1 MAKWSTRSR
10 LLTLVVALCA
20 LGGIAHFAVRFV
32 STGPLR
38 TLVEKNLSQAL
49 ELTVSLD
56 ELELALLPRP
66 HLHAEGL
73 KVANLPDRSSP
84 HLLSID
90 RIEFEFQLWPLLDR
104 KLVINASEIEG
115 ADLYVETNAEGHLAG
130 HFDLEAL
137 VNDADEDSLHLEI
150 RAVDIEKLRVFYQ
163 HGRSKNTYSLILDT
177 AALKSR
183 NLGTE
188 IALDIRGEFEGSE
201 FALSGRVG
209 SLRELLKR
217 TKPFPIDLRGELFE
231 ANFQAKGTI
240 HEPWAFRGFDV
251 EISGEIPE
259 LIVQE
264 RPLPQ
269 LGAIKF
275 GGHLSDLDGSLG
287 LEQLRLDS
295 TKAVPVQIA
304 VHGDVDD
311 LLALKDVAVKMDV
324 ETQSLDFVRS
334 MLQPRVDFP
343 LPKIAALS
351 IEAKLT
357 DLDGSLNL
365 DGSLHAVTPGGTL
378 VIHAEGG
385 IHDLMRAAKLDI
397 ALSAQADD
405 LMPIAP
411 LFPDAPIRG
420 HVGPVNAKGHLMN
433 RGDILVA
440 SGIELRLGDREKVWL
455 ELDGSIGDVIQ
466 FQDVEFELA
475 FGAESLHHLKEVL
488 ERELPRT
495 SRFEGSAALNDKD
508 GSLGL
513 EYLRL
518 HGGEDSPVEVHL
530 EARLDD
536 VRRRDEIEVELRLR
550 GEDTRVLGAIAGLDL
565 PVITPVEFYGKVKG
579 SEKHIEID
587 GMTLRLGETRLLG
600 SLSGSFARDT
610 RPSVHARLTSKDVR
624 LQDLGL
630 VPSENT
636 SGSLATIQKRRSGA
650 SRSLSFDDL
659 RHVDL
664 DLELRF
670 DHVGGYTG
678 LDAQNVG
685 FKLRLDDGNLVVSD
699 AGADY
704 QDGELN
710 ANLHIDAR
718 TPVPSLTAELQT
730 SGLNIARLVS
740 QFDEESDH
748 SGIVDIEFELHAR
761 GDNFDSHRQTL
772 SGTIT
777 AYLRDGNAVSR
788 IAREFVVNLS
798 AIVFPDIGSKKVP
811 NIGCAVIALDIDDGI
826 ASVRTLLLRGRKVG
840 VAGTGEIDLVRGIYD
855 LHVVPKMENPGFL
868 SVAPEVHVTG
878 PLDDPEFNAMKRTLI
893 TSFGR
898 GLFQNARTLLFPF
911 GKKSRE
917 PVKDC
922 RDPHP
927 ETQ

>member
-1 MAKWSTRSR
+1 VARRSNRSR

-20 LGGIAHFAVRFV
+20 LGGIAHFTVRFI

-49 ELTVSLD
+49 ELAVSLD
-56 ELELALLPRP
+56 ELEVALLPTP

-73 KVANLPDRSSP
+73 EVANLPGRSSP
-84 HLLSID
+84 HLLRID
-90 RIEFEFQLWPLLDR
+90 RIEFEFELWPLLDR

-115 ADLYVETNAEGHLAG
+115 ADLYVETNAEGRLAG
-130 HFDLEAL
+130 HFDLGAL

-150 RAVDIEKLRVFYQ
+150 RAVDIEKLRVFYRD
-163 HGRSKNTYSLILDT
+163 GRSENSYSLILES
-177 AALKSR
+177 AALKSK

-188 IALDIRGEFEGSE
+188 IALDLRGEFEGSE
-201 FALSGRVG
+201 FALAGRIG

-217 TKPFPIDLRGELFE
+217 TEPFPIDLRGELFE
-231 ANFQAKGTI
+231 AKFQAKGAI

-269 LGAIKF
+269 LGTIEF

-295 TKAVPVQIA
+295 SETVPVQIA

-311 LLALKDVAVKMDV
+311 LLALKDVDVEMDV

-351 IEAKLT
+351 VRAKLT

-365 DGSLHAVTPGGTL
+365 DGSLHAVTPGGAL

-385 IHDLMRAAKLDI
+385 IHDLMRAAKLDLT
-397 ALSAQADD
+397 LSAQADD

-420 HVGPVNAKGHLMN
+420 HIGPVNAKGHLKN

-440 SGIELRLGDREKVWL
+440 SGIQLRLGDREKVWV

-466 FQDVEFELA
+466 FRDVEFELA

-513 EYLRL
+513 EHLRL
-518 HGGEDSPVEVHL
+518 HGGEDSPVEIHL

-536 VRRRDEIEVELRLR
+536 VLRRDEIEVELRLR

-565 PVITPVEFYGKVKG
+565 PVITPVEFHGKVKG
-579 SEKHIEID
+579 SEKHIEVD

-610 RPSVHARLTSKDVR
+610 RPSVQARLTSKDVR

-630 VPSENT
+630 VPSENA
-636 SGSLATIQKRRSGA
+636 SNPLASITQRRN
-650 SRSLSFDDL
+650 SRSKPLSFGDL
-659 RHVDL
+659 RRVDL

-678 LDAQNVG
+678 LEAQNVG

-704 QDGELN
+704 QDGKLN

-718 TPVPSLTAELQT
+718 TPLPSLKAELQT
-730 SGLNIARLVS
+730 NGLNIARLVS
-740 QFDEESDH
+740 QFDEESNY
-748 SGIVDIEFELHAR
+748 SGIVDIELELHAR
-761 GDNFDSHRQTL
+761 GDNFDSHRQSL
-772 SGTIT
+772 SGTII
-777 AYLRDGNAVSR
+777 ASLRDGNAASR

-798 AIVFPDIGSKKVP
+798 EIVFPDIGSKKAP
-811 NIGCAVIALDIDDGI
+811 NIGCAIIALEIEDGI
-826 ASVRTLLLRGRKVG
+826 ANIETLLLRGRKVG
-840 VAGTGEIDLVRGIYD
+840 VVGTGEIDLVRGVYD

-911 GKKSRE
+911 GKKTRGSAE
-917 PVKDC
+917 AC
-922 RDPHP
+922 RDPNSAAD
-927 ETQ
+927 